1 MIKVKKHGRIAAKK
15 MHNRQYGQYSK
26 MANHYLLEQQDMG
39 LLNFIFIH
47 NTPPPNKEGKIKCTK
62 NRCAK
67 PNYAKRKVLTS

>member
-1 MIKVKKHGRIAAKK
+1 MIKAKKHGRIAAKK

-47 NTPPPNKEGKIKCTK
+47 IQKITIWPSITCICTWKEHYDK
-62 NRCAK
+62 
-67 PNYAKRKVLTS
+67 